1 MEHLYGVKMSK
12 YNNFSLL
19 EFNNQIIY
27 DILSDRDSVLDNI
40 MKKVL
45 EQHPYAITPPSK
57 DGGRWQTFYKDSSG
71 KRKNIKASTKEELV
85 KKLIKIYSTNKYLD
99 KMTFEQLFDEWLPYK
114 RTITSSPNTIK
125 RHIQHYNKY
134 FRTSKLN
141 SMRISSIDEL
151 TLEEICNTLIK
162 DHNLSNKEWTN
173 IKGIIKGMFE
183 YALRKK
189 YISVNPV
196 PNIHI
201 NVKYRQVVKKPA
213 KTQIFNTDE
222 LKQLN
227 DYLDMMYKETE
238 DTAFLCVKLN
248 FYLGLRVGELVTIRW
263 EDIDDSQIHIV
274 REEIRNQET
283 NTYEVV
289 DHTKTHTDRYIDIP
303 NKAMEIFNLIPRTN
317 EYIFVRDGNRL
328 HTRQIA
334 YILEKYAERQSI
346 AVKSSHKIRK
356 TYASILSN
364 SVPIDCIREML
375 GHSGLQTAY
384 SYIYNPLT
392 EQQTHQ
398 LINNAFS

>member
-1 MEHLYGVKMSK
+1 MK
-12 YNNFSLL
+12 NNNYINLL
-19 EFNNQIIY
+19 GFDNTIIY

-45 EQHPYAITPPSK
+45 EQHPYAITAPSK
-57 DGGRWQTFYKDSSG
+57 EGGRWQTFSKDSDG
-71 KRKNIKASTKEELV
+71 KRQNIKAPTKEELV
-85 KKLIKIYSTNKYLD
+85 KKLIKIYSTNKYLE

-114 RTITSSPNTIK
+114 RAITSSPNTIV
-125 RHIQHYNKY
+125 RHVQHYNKY
-134 FRTSKLN
+134 FRASKLN
-141 SMRISSIDEL
+141 NMRISSIDEL

-227 DYLDMMYKETE
+227 GYLDMMYKETE
-238 DTAFLCVKLN
+238 DTAFLCVKVN

-263 EDIDDSQIHIV
+263 EDIENSQLHVV
-274 REEIRNQET
+274 REEILNKET
-283 NTYEVV
+283 NSYEVV
-289 DHTKTHTDRYIDIP
+289 SHTKTHTDRYVDIP
-303 NKAMEIFNLIPRTN
+303 DKAMEIFNMIPRDS
-317 EYIFVRDGNRL
+317 EYVFVRADNRL
-328 HTRQIA
+328 HARQIA
-334 YILEKYAERQSI
+334 YVLEKYAERQSI
-346 AVKSSHKIRK
+346 HVKSSHKIRK
-356 TYASILSN
+356 TYASILSSN
-364 SVPIDCIREML
+364 SMPYDYIREML
-375 GHSGLQTAY
+375 GHASLHTTYA
-384 SYIYNPLT
+384 YIYNPLT
-392 EQQTHQ
+392 EQQTRQ

>member
-1 MEHLYGVKMSK
+1 MNN
-12 YNNFSLL
+12 YNFNLL

-27 DILSDRDSVLDNI
+27 DILSNRDSVLDNI

-45 EQHPYAITPPSK
+45 EQHPYAITPPTN

-85 KKLIKIYSTNKYLD
+85 KKLIKIYSTNMYLD

-114 RTITSSPNTIK
+114 RTITDSPNTIK

-151 TLEEICNTLIK
+151 TLEEICNSLVK
-162 DHNLSNKEWTN
+162 DHNLSRKEWTN

-189 YISVNPV
+189 YILINPV

-201 NVKYRQVVKKPA
+201 NVKYRQVVKKSG
-213 KTQIFNTDE
+213 KTQTFNTDE
-222 LKQLN
+222 LNSLN
-227 DYLDMMYKETE
+227 NYLDMMYTETG
-238 DTAFLCVKLN
+238 DTAFLCVKVN
-248 FYLGLRVGELVTIRW
+248 FYLGLRVGELVAIRW
-263 EDIDDSQIHIV
+263 EDIDDSHIHIV

-303 NKAMEIFNLIPRTN
+303 NKAKEVFAMIPRTSD
-317 EYIFVRDGNRL
+317 YVFVRADDRL

-334 YILEKYAERQSI
+334 YVLEKYAERQSI
-346 AVKSSHKIRK
+346 AVKSTHKMRK
-356 TYASILSN
+356 TYASILSSN
-364 SVPIDCIREML
+364 SVPVDYIREML
-375 GHSGLQTAY
+375 GHSSLQTTF

-392 EQQTHQ
+392 EQQTRQ